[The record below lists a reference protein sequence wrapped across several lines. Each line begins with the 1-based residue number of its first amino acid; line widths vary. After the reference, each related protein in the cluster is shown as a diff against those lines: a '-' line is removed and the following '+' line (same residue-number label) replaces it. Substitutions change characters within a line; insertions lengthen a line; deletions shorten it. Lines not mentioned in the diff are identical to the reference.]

1 MPFENASG
9 TFGLDYGA
17 DGLIV
22 VNRDLEVV
30 SCSEE
35 AERILERPSAF
46 TVGRPVREVLGEEA
60 VAEGSPLLETMEK
73 GVVHA
78 NVRLEVTTPSG
89 LKKPL
94 SVSFSPLRGVNGD
107 VRGAVI
113 SFRDV
118 AEMERLWEELWQR
131 TRELEVERNRLIGI
145 LNSITDGVFTID
157 ENWRITSWNRA
168 AEEIT
173 GYAAEE
179 VIGRPCAEVLRG
191 GRCGQGCPMQRTL
204 ETGKPTLSVEVEIQ
218 HKSGR
223 LVPISVNTA
232 LLHDENGEV
241 IGAVET
247 FRDLSA
253 LRRLSREVQER
264 YGFGNIVGKS
274 KAMQSVYELLD
285 LVAETDATVLIL
297 GESGTGKEL
306 VARAI
311 HYNSPRK
318 HGPFV
323 AVNCAAL
330 TESLL
335 ESELF
340 GHEKGAFTGAIRSKP
355 GRFELAN
362 GGTLFLDEIGEISP
376 AVQVKLLR
384 FLDQRTFERVGGT
397 QPISVDVRIIAAT
410 NRDLWKEV
418 QEGRFREDLF
428 YRLNV
433 VPIHL
438 PPLRERKDDIPLLV
452 EHFLEKLNKR
462 LRRDVKRVSA
472 EAMQC
477 LLEYPWPGN
486 VRELEN
492 AIEQAL
498 VKCRGEEILPQHLPA
513 NVCADTSRQTLD
525 LSAPDLLDAAER
537 QAILVA
543 LHEAGGKRAEAAR
556 RLGVSKVTLWRK
568 MKKHGLV

>member
-1 MPFENASG
+1 MFETSESAPV
-9 TFGLDYGA
+9 LDYGA
-17 DGLIV
+17 DGLLV
-22 VNRDLEVV
+22 VDRDLRVV

-35 AERILERPSAF
+35 AERILERPAVF
-46 TVGRPVREVLGEEA
+46 TVGRPIGEVLGDE
-60 VAEGSPLLETMEK
+60 VSRDGFPLRETLEK

-78 NVRLEVTTPSG
+78 NVRLEVKTPDGVS
-89 LKKPL
+89 KPL
-94 SVSFSPLRGVNGD
+94 SVSFSPLRGVDGE
-107 VRGAVI
+107 VRGVVV

-118 AEMERLWEELWQR
+118 GEIARLWDELVRR
-131 TRELEVERNRLIGI
+131 TRELEVERNRLVGI

-173 GYAAEE
+173 GYRAEE
-179 VIGRPCAEVLRG
+179 VIGKACAEVLRG
-191 GRCGQGCPMQRTL
+191 GRCGKGCPMQRTL
-204 ETGKPTLSVEVEIQ
+204 ETGKPSLSVEVEIL

-232 LLHDENGEV
+232 LLYDETGEV

-253 LRRLSREVQER
+253 LRRLTKEVQER

-397 QPISVDVRIIAAT
+397 EPISVDVRIIAAT

-418 QEGRFREDLF
+418 KEGRFREDLF

-452 EHFLEKLNKR
+452 EHFLEKLNTR
-462 LRRDVKRVSA
+462 LRRNVKRVSA

-498 VKCRGEEILPQHLPA
+498 VRCRGDEIQPEHLPMQ
-513 NVCADTSRQTLD
+513 VCSQAMRQTLD
-525 LSAPDLLDAAER
+525 LGSADLLDAAER
-537 QAILVA
+537 QAILLA
-543 LHEAGGKRAEAAR
+543 LHESGGKRAEAAR
-556 RLGVSKVTLWRK
+556 RLGISKVTLWRK

>member
-1 MPFENASG
+1 MQG
-9 TFGLDYGA
+9 TGEVPAKLDYGA
-17 DGLIV
+17 DGLLV
-22 VNRDLEVV
+22 VDRELNVV

-35 AERILERPSAF
+35 AERILERPAVF
-46 TVGRPVREVLGEEA
+46 TVGRPIEEILGSVVGQEGFPLRETLQ
-60 VAEGSPLLETMEK
+60 K

-78 NVRLEVTTPSG
+78 NVRLDVKTPSG
-89 LKKPL
+89 VTKPL
-94 SVSFSPLRGVNGD
+94 SVSFSPLRGVDGE
-107 VRGAVI
+107 VRGVVV

-118 AEMERLWEELWQR
+118 EEMARLWDELLER
-131 TRELEVERNRLIGI
+131 TRELELERKRLIGI

-157 ENWRITSWNRA
+157 ENWRITSWNKA

-173 GYAAEE
+173 GYGAEE
-179 VIGRPCAEVLRG
+179 AIGKPCAEVLRG
-191 GRCGQGCPMQRTL
+191 GKCGKDCPMQRTL
-204 ETGKPTLSVEVEIQ
+204 ERGKPTLNVEVEIL

-232 LLHDENGEV
+232 LLYDESGEV

-253 LRRLSREVQER
+253 LRRLTREVQER

-274 KAMQSVYELLD
+274 KAMQEVYELLD

-330 TESLL
+330 TETLL

-340 GHEKGAFTGAIRSKP
+340 GHEKGAFTGAFRSKP

-397 QPISVDVRIIAAT
+397 EPIAVDVRIIAAT

-418 QEGRFREDLF
+418 KEGRFREDLF

-452 EHFLEKLNKR
+452 EHFLEKLNAR
-462 LRRDVKRVSA
+462 LRRNVKRVSA

-498 VKCRGEEILPQHLPA
+498 VRCRGEELQPEHLPMQ
-513 NVCADTSRQTLD
+513 VCSKAMRQTLD
-525 LSAPDLLDAAER
+525 LGAADLLDAAER
-537 QAILVA
+537 QAILLA
-543 LHEAGGKRAEAAR
+543 LHESGGKRAEAAR